1 MRSFLLFQ
9 SFFCILHTTVSDPK
23 YYPHQ
28 HGDDRPEEEG
38 YDDHLHEDRHPGFNY
53 LDSEDDV
60 ELTRDSNKVFVTE
73 EEGGFSEEKQTKT
86 DIDHDSDLGV
96 HQPNTNR
103 PVWNFEPRMTV
114 KTSNEK
120 ENLLVE
126 KEVDGNLL
134 IEKVIKVE
142 ETRTT
147 KSSAISARNSKTAT
161 SENPPSLKPRT
172 STRLPEL
179 GTPTTINAA
188 TEYTTTSKEQ
198 VSTRTTAASRTSKS
212 LEVSS
217 TKTTTVASPKGILT
231 APPKTSPTM
240 PDTDDKRLSLNQN
253 IEGFNSNLRG
263 ERRNYEEQA
272 NVKTKRSTETSE
284 RQQRK
289 EEQTMLER
297 AAVKDL
303 GETFTATFQADGYY
317 SATSYGKLKAPL
329 QQDLWNFTLCFRIK
343 MFHRRPKTYVM
354 SYATEDND
362 IIKDNEMLI
371 SMNPAKKNLK
381 FAKRDGKVSVR
392 APYSGTLQRWR
403 FICVVY
409 YYGKS
414 VSVYVD
420 GKFRAS
426 APINIFK
433 ETRPIRGGGV
443 FVLAQEQDD
452 LGGED
457 LFDATQS
464 YSGTIS
470 QVNIWNGL
478 LSNITIDMFSNC
490 LLSGPVNQL
499 GNVVAW
505 KLEDWEFFDAEVEV
519 VKRASLC
526 EEPRG
531 LEDIVFY
538 QLRSQRFYLRTCS
551 AIGGKLPVYDSQGS
565 FEEHYKAARSRF
577 NSINKTAM
585 SFQAS
590 KCFFRGTEARF
601 WVGIKKNVAANKWT
615 NPYTGEVINYEGAWY
630 GDEPSDTDH
639 DCAHVWTT
647 NPKDEVLK
655 SWYSSKCSDRSS
667 CAICKL
673 QDINKRL
680 ILKGLCEADYL
691 EQVFDTRYF
700 IFGSINSK
708 LHFQGIMASHI
719 FMDNNG
725 QWRLESYNDKS
736 KYAVMSLKDSTDSFP
751 LGRKTW
757 TVRKGIC
764 EMEDEQKTLTFSVCE
779 GGMFTCDDGECI
791 ELTKK
796 CNLEE
801 DCSDGTDEI
810 YCDNIDFSSGY
821 RTSLAPR
828 TDGGVKLFV
837 NVSVSTFPTISTE
850 ELQFIANF
858 ELSLRWED
866 QRLKYKNLRNITN
879 LNKIEQRDI
888 DRMWKPSVDFKN
900 AVEPKTTEVDDK
912 TSMFIHKEHDP
923 RAGSLRR
930 EIEADVF
937 EGEWATIIM
946 RKEYFITFECEFELR
961 SYPFDTQQCQMVFR
975 LRGVTQRY
983 MYFAEDYQAITYNG
997 ITHLTEFTVKNISSA
1012 VYREPGPYSEF
1023 VVTILFARR
1032 SIYHILNVY
1041 LQTTLLNLT
1050 VLFTLFFDVTN
1061 FSDRIMVSLTVML
1074 VVVTLQTQIQA
1085 TLPPTAY
1092 YKLIDYWLVS
1102 SLIIIIL
1109 IMLVHTVLAYR
1120 LKVEGDNIERT
1131 EGKRPRSSI
1140 APSGPSGPQGPDGP
1154 DLLTTGRPIT
1164 ARSTRSW
1171 VLQDKDFPKTRRLNN
1186 ILKYI
1191 ILAGIALFYLIYGS
1205 IALGFYLSE

>member
-1 MRSFLLFQ
+1 MDIES
-9 SFFCILHTTVSDPK
+9 
-23 YYPHQ
+23 
-28 HGDDRPEEEG
+28 
-38 YDDHLHEDRHPGFNY
+38 
-53 LDSEDDV
+53 
-60 ELTRDSNKVFVTE
+60 TRDSKDILITGDSENSAVIQTE
-73 EEGGFSEEKQTKT
+73 L
-86 DIDHDSDLGV
+86 DIDHDHESDGKV
-96 HQPNTNR
+96 HQPETER
-103 PVWNFEPRMTV
+103 PYWNFDPRMTV
-114 KTSNEK
+114 KNLPPEK
-120 ENLLVE
+120 NV
-126 KEVDGNLL
+126 L
-134 IEKVIKVE
+134 IEKMITVEDVLTTENSAIILQNTTTENLRPIISSSSIKIP
-142 ETRTT
+142 TSSRTNNINAADSTISSRTSARTT
-147 KSSAISARNSKTAT
+147 MSTTMRTT
-161 SENPPSLKPRT
+161 T
-172 STRLPEL
+172 STRISNSTSSSTFKTSTNPP
-179 GTPTTINAA
+179 TPSKVTMKQSTNTIPP
-188 TEYTTTSKEQ
+188 SI
-198 VSTRTTAASRTSKS
+198 
-212 LEVSS
+212 
-217 TKTTTVASPKGILT
+217 TKTTTTVSNILANPQRTTSMPSDEISPFLNENING
-231 APPKTSPTM
+231 
-240 PDTDDKRLSLNQN
+240 LS
-253 IEGFNSNLRG
+253 SNLIG
-263 ERRNYEEQA
+263 QKNYEEQA

-289 EEQTMLER
+289 QDQTLLER
-297 AAVKDL
+297 AAVNDL
-303 GETFTATFQADGYY
+303 KETFTATFQADGYY

-354 SYATEDND
+354 SYATEDNN

-371 SMNPAKKNLK
+371 SMNPAKRNIK
-381 FAKRDGKVSVR
+381 FSKRDGKVSVR

-452 LGGED
+452 LGGAD

-470 QVNIWNGL
+470 QVNIWSGL

-490 LLSGPVNQL
+490 LLSGPANQV

-505 KLEDWEFFDAEVEV
+505 KLEDWEFFDANVEV
-519 VKRASLC
+519 VKRSSLC

-551 AIGGKLPVYDSQGS
+551 AIGGKLPIYDSQGS

-601 WVGIKKNVAANKWT
+601 WVGIKKNVTADKWKS
-615 NPYTGEVINYEGAWY
+615 PYTGEVINFPGAWY

-667 CAICKL
+667 CAICRL
-673 QDINKRL
+673 MDINKRL
-680 ILKGLCEADYL
+680 ILKGLCEADYQ

-708 LHFQGIMASHI
+708 LHFQGVMASHI
-719 FMDNNG
+719 YMDENG
-725 QWRLESYNDKS
+725 QWRLESYGDKS
-736 KYAVMSLKDSTDSFP
+736 KYAVMSLKDSTDAFP
-751 LGRKTW
+751 LGRNTW

-801 DCSDGTDEI
+801 DCSDGTDET
-810 YCDNIDFSSGY
+810 YCDNIDFADGY

-837 NVSVSTFPTISTE
+837 NVSINTFPTISTE

-866 QRLKYKNLRNITN
+866 QRLTYKNLNNFTN
-879 LNKIEQRDI
+879 LNKIELDDI

-900 AVEPKTTEVDDK
+900 AVEPKTTEVDSK
-912 TSMFIHKEHDP
+912 TSMFIHKEHGP

-930 EIEADVF
+930 SIEADVF
-937 EGEWATIIM
+937 EGGWASLIM
-946 RKEYFITFECEFELR
+946 RKEYFIMFECEFELR
-961 SYPFDTQQCQMVFR
+961 SYPFDTQQCQMIFR

-983 MYFAEDYQAITYNG
+983 MYFSEDYQG
-997 ITHLTEFTVKNISSA
+997 ITFKGLKDLTEFTVKNISSA
-1012 VYREPGPYSEF
+1012 VFREPGPYSEF

-1032 SIYHILNVY
+1032 SIYHILNIY
-1041 LQTTLLNLT
+1041 LQTSLLNLT

-1102 SLIIIIL
+1102 SLVIIIL
-1109 IMLVHTVLAYR
+1109 IMLVHTILAYR
-1120 LKVEGDNIERT
+1120 LKVEGDNIEKL
-1131 EGKRPRSSI
+1131 EGKRPRSSV

-1154 DLLTTGRPIT
+1154 DLLAAGRPIT
-1164 ARSTRSW
+1164 GRSTRSW
-1171 VLQDKDFPKTRRLNN
+1171 VLQDKDFPKTRRLNI

-1191 ILAGIALFYLIYGS
+1191 ILAGIILFYVIYGTV
-1205 IALGFYLSE
+1205 ALYFYLSE

>member
-1 MRSFLLFQ
+1 M
-9 SFFCILHTTVSDPK
+9 P
-23 YYPHQ
+23 
-28 HGDDRPEEEG
+28 
-38 YDDHLHEDRHPGFNY
+38 
-53 LDSEDDV
+53 
-60 ELTRDSNKVFVTE
+60 
-73 EEGGFSEEKQTKT
+73 T
-86 DIDHDSDLGV
+86 DID
-96 HQPNTNR
+96 
-103 PVWNFEPRMTV
+103 E
-114 KTSNEK
+114 
-120 ENLLVE
+120 
-126 KEVDGNLL
+126 
-134 IEKVIKVE
+134 
-142 ETRTT
+142 
-147 KSSAISARNSKTAT
+147 
-161 SENPPSLKPRT
+161 
-172 STRLPEL
+172 
-179 GTPTTINAA
+179 IN
-188 TEYTTTSKEQ
+188 
-198 VSTRTTAASRTSKS
+198 
-212 LEVSS
+212 
-217 TKTTTVASPKGILT
+217 
-231 APPKTSPTM
+231 
-240 PDTDDKRLSLNQN
+240 LSLNER
-253 IEGFNSNLRG
+253 IEVLNSNLLG
-263 ERRNYEEQA
+263 QRNYEEQA

-284 RQQRK
+284 RQQRN
-289 EEQTMLER
+289 EDETLLER
-297 AAVKDL
+297 AAVNDL
-303 GETFTATFQADGYY
+303 KETFTATFQADGYY

-354 SYATEDND
+354 SYATEDNN

-371 SMNPAKKNLK
+371 SMNPEKRNIK
-381 FAKRDGKVSVR
+381 FSKRDGKVAVR

-452 LGGED
+452 LGGAD

-470 QVNIWNGL
+470 QVNIWSGL

-490 LLSGPVNQL
+490 LLSGPTNQV

-505 KLEDWEFFDAEVEV
+505 KLEEWEFFDSEVEV
-519 VKRASLC
+519 VKRSSLC

-551 AIGGKLPVYDSQGS
+551 AIGGKLPIYDSQGS

-601 WVGIKKNVAANKWT
+601 WVGIRKNVTADKWLS
-615 NPYTGEVINYEGAWY
+615 PYNGQVVNFPGAWY

-647 NPKDEVLK
+647 NPKDEILK

-673 QDINKRL
+673 MDINKRL
-680 ILKGLCEADYL
+680 ILKGLCEADYQ

-708 LHFQGIMASHI
+708 LHFQGVMASHI
-719 FMDNNG
+719 FMDDNG
-725 QWRLESYNDKS
+725 QWRLESYNDRT

-757 TVRKGIC
+757 MVRKGIC
-764 EMEDEQKTLTFSVCE
+764 EMEDEQKTLTFSVCDT
-779 GGMFTCDDGECI
+779 GMFTCDDGECI

-801 DCSDGTDEI
+801 DCSDGTDET
-810 YCDNIDFSSGY
+810 YCDNIDFSGGY

-828 TDGGVKLFV
+828 TDGGVELFV

-858 ELSLRWED
+858 ELSLRWKD
-866 QRLKYKNLRNITN
+866 QRLKYKNLNNITN
-879 LNKIEQRDI
+879 LNKIEIDDR

-900 AVEPKTTEVDDK
+900 AVEPKTTEVDSK

-930 EIEADVF
+930 DIEADVF
-937 EGEWATIIM
+937 EGGWASLIM
-946 RKEYFITFECEFELR
+946 RKEYFIKFECEFELR
-961 SYPFDTQQCQMVFR
+961 SYPFDTQQCQMIFR
-975 LRGVTQRY
+975 LRGVTQKY
-983 MYFAEDYQAITYNG
+983 MYFSEDYQAITYNG

-1032 SIYHILNVY
+1032 SIYHILNIY
-1041 LQTTLLNLT
+1041 LQTSLLNLT

-1102 SLIIIIL
+1102 SLVIIIL
-1109 IMLVHTVLAYR
+1109 IMLVHTILAYR
-1120 LKVEGDNIERT
+1120 LKVEGDNIEKT

-1154 DLLTTGRPIT
+1154 DLLAAGRPMT

-1171 VLQDKDFPKTRRLNN
+1171 VLQDKDFPKTRRLNI

-1191 ILAGIALFYLIYGS
+1191 ILAGIVLFYFIYGT
-1205 IALGFYLSE
+1205 IALYFYLSE